1 MKAEEA
7 LRSASLGTRP
17 PRVTRWLLA
26 MTALLELAWIVFL
39 AALALR

>member
-1 MKAEEA
+1 
-7 LRSASLGTRP
+7 
-17 PRVTRWLLA
+17 VTRWLLA